1 MQWSTPTF
9 NLDIFTDNHFTSF
22 GLLSLVGVSDIQ
34 PKGVLN
40 KNRLRK
46 CTIIGQKQL
55 QKKERNYFEQRRVNQ
70 TNKQCNLC
78 GW

>member
-1 MQWSTPTF
+1 MQCSTPTF
-9 NLDIFTDNHFTSF
+9 NLDIFTDNYFTSF
-22 GLLSLVGVSDIQ
+22 GLLSHVGVSDIQ

-46 CTIIGQKQL
+46 CTITGQKQL
-55 QKKERNYFEQRRVNQ
+55 QKKERSYFEQRNANQ